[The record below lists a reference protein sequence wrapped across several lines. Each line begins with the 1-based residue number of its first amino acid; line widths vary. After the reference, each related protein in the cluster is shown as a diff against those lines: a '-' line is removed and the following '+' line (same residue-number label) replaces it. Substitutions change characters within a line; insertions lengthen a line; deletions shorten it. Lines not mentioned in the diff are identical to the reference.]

1 MLIDIKKLVV
11 NYGGVAAI
19 RGVSLEIQEG
29 TIVTLIGANGAGK
42 TTLLKTI
49 SGLIKPASGEIWHDG
64 RRIDGLNPQ
73 EIVKRGIAH
82 VPEGRG
88 IFPYLKVVSN
98 LLLGAYL
105 RKDKKGIAEDLEDVY
120 GHFPILRQR
129 SGQEAGTL
137 SGGEQQMLA
146 IGRALMAKPRVLLM
160 DEPSLGL
167 APLMVEEIAKIIQKI
182 NQDLAVSLMLV
193 EQNAYMALSLAH
205 MAYVMETG
213 EVVLHGKDL
222 LNDEHVKEAYLGG

>member
-1 MLIDIKKLVV
+1 MLIEIKKLVV

-19 RGVSLEIQEG
+19 RGVSLEVQEG

-42 TTLLKTI
+42 TSLLKTV
-49 SGLIKPASGEIWHDG
+49 SGLIRPASGEIRYEDK
-64 RRIDGLNPQ
+64 RIDGLGPQ

-88 IFPYLKVVSN
+88 IFPYLTVASN
-98 LLLGAYL
+98 LSLGAYL
-105 RKDKKGIAEDLEDVY
+105 RKDKKGIAADLEDIY
-120 GHFPILRQR
+120 AHFPILRQR
-129 SGQEAGTL
+129 GRQEAGTL

-167 APLMVEEIAKIIQKI
+167 APLMVEEIATIVQKI
-182 NQDLAVSLMLV
+182 NAELGVSLMLV

-213 EVVLHGKDL
+213 EVVLHGTDL
-222 LNDEHVKEAYLGG
+222 LNNEHVMEAYLGG